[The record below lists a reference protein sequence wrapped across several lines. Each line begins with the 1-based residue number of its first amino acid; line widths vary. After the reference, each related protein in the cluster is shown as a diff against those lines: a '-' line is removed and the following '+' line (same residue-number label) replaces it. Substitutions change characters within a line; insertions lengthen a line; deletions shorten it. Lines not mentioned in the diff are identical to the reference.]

1 MPNKAKDIYFFLVV
15 LFSGMALSFFRS
27 HEGLIILWLMGLV
40 IFRRETFYTS
50 PKLLWALAVWMG
62 YFVINTYLIRSFHP
76 FFMLIYVVKI
86 MIAYWLLG
94 YYREGIFKKY
104 EDTIYYLTV
113 ITLVFYA
120 VQLVAP
126 GPMYSWF
133 KAVDLSQNLF
143 PNRTYAS
150 IGIYTYHKAGL
161 FNIFPRNAGFTWEP
175 GPFSSYVVLAMFIN
189 IARNRVQLIDKKRL
203 LVFLIAII
211 SAQSTTSFVILLVI
225 ILWYFWARYKNKSFV
240 FIAVPVIL
248 LVIIYMFITIPWL
261 QEKIIKES
269 TQDVEDILHHAQIA
283 GTSHAPG
290 RFASWQLR
298 WQDFK
303 NYPIAGFGGSSK
315 LETGYLGENNVVAA
329 INGLGTILGKYGMIG
344 SVLFLLLVFKTGKWL
359 SKHYQ
364 FSGGFM
370 FPVLI
375 LIVGFGFSIIESP
388 LLVTLWMTPFFL
400 NTAQNSLTKQT

>member
-1 MPNKAKDIYFFLVV
+1 MERSRNLYFFFVV
-15 LFSGMALSFFRS
+15 LFSGAALTFFRS
-27 HEGLIILWLMGLV
+27 HEGLILLWFIGLIL
-40 IFRRETFYTS
+40 FRRETYYTS
-50 PKLLWALAVWMG
+50 PKLILALAIWMG
-62 YFVINTYLIRSFHP
+62 YFIVNTFLIRSFHP
-76 FFMLIYVVKI
+76 FFMFTYIAQI
-86 MIAYWLLG
+86 MIAYWLLSH
-94 YYREGIFKKY
+94 YKQDIFKKY
-104 EDTIYYLTV
+104 EDVIYYLTIISLIFYVFQV
-113 ITLVFYA
+113 IFPS
-120 VQLVAP
+120 QL
-126 GPMYSWF
+126 YSLF
-133 KAVDLSQNLF
+133 KIIDLSQNPF
-143 PNRTYAS
+143 PNRDYAS
-150 IGIYTYHKAGL
+150 IGLYTYRVDGL
-161 FNIFPRNAGFTWEP
+161 FSMFPRNPGFCWEP
-175 GPFSSYVVLAMFIN
+175 GPFSSYVVLALFIN
-189 IARNRVQLIDKKRL
+189 IARNGVQLIDKKRL

-225 ILWYFWARYKNKSFV
+225 ILWYFWAHYKNKSFV
-240 FIAVPVIL
+240 IIAVPLALAIV
-248 LVIIYMFITIPWL
+248 VYMFISIPWL
-261 QEKIIKES
+261 QEKIITES
-269 TQDVEDILHHAQIA
+269 TQNVEDVLHHAQIA
-283 GTSHAPG
+283 GNSHAPG

-303 NYPIAGFGGSSK
+303 NHPIAGFGGNTK
-315 LETGYLGENNVVAA
+315 LQTGYLGEDNIVAA